1 MSCIDRIERVIHKFK
16 DGTVVIGK
24 KTEVS
29 SANILEVEAGTTG
42 FMGGDSSH
50 GCRTYFT
57 IRDLASTDMN
67 IKVLADNDNDRGGF
81 EVELGGDTEL
91 DTIVDA
97 LKFITTV
104 LELEIDMAK
113 KLKQCENYRDI
124 IEEDEDAE

>member
-1 MSCIDRIERVIHKFK
+1 MHIK
-16 DGTVVIGK
+16 
-24 KTEVS
+24 
-29 SANILEVEAGTTG
+29 ILENNE
-42 FMGGDSSH
+42 H
-50 GCRTYFT
+50 
-57 IRDLASTDMN
+57 
-67 IKVLADNDNDRGGF
+67 DNGGF

-124 IEEDEDAE
+124 IEEDEDAK